1 MEKDNP
7 KGAILQRDKKTY
19 AIVPR
24 TPAGIL
30 SADILDKI
38 SAVVKKYNIP
48 VVKIT
53 SGQRIALVGLEKDQV
68 DPAWNDLQIDH
79 GEAEALCL
87 HYVQSCPGNSLC
99 KFGVDDSLGL
109 GVELEGMFQGLDF
122 PAKVKFGVSG
132 CPMNCAEGYLRDV
145 GVFAKAKGWTLIVG
159 GNAGGRPRI
168 GDVIAKDISR
178 TQVVEFSR
186 KFLEYYKDNARKKER
201 TCRFIERVG
210 VDTVIN
216 ALDLP

>member
-1 MEKDNP
+1 MENDKP

-30 SADILDKI
+30 NTEILDKI
-38 SAVVKKYNIP
+38 SSVVKKYDIP

-53 SGQRIALVGLEKDQV
+53 SGQRIALVGLEKDQI
-68 DPAWNDLQIDH
+68 DSAWNDLQIDH

-87 HYVQSCPGNSLC
+87 HYVQACPGNSLC

-109 GVELEGMFQGLDF
+109 GTEIEEMYLGLNF

-132 CPMNCAEGYLRDV
+132 CPFCCAESYLRDV
-145 GVFAKAKGWTLIVG
+145 GLFAKKSGWTLVVG
-159 GNAGGRPRI
+159 GNAGGHPRI
-168 GDVIAKDISR
+168 GDVIATGLSR
-178 TQVVEFSR
+178 DDAIELSK
-186 KFLEYYKDNARKKER
+186 KFLKYYKENARKKER
-201 TCRFIERVG
+201 TCRFVDRVG
-210 VDTVIN
+210 IDAVKDVLGLN
-216 ALDLP
+216 